1 MHVHLP
7 TTTILLLLLLPLL
20 LLLLLLLLCTTTTTR
35 NKKTDNPSVL
45 FLIFCYVFVIN
56 SLLYCIVY
64 IVRLRYIMLR
74 CVVLCYAM

>member
-1 MHVHLP
+1 MFQREKSHGG
-7 TTTILLLLLLPLL
+7 TYLLNFSHSSKL
-20 LLLLLLLLCTTTTTR
+20 